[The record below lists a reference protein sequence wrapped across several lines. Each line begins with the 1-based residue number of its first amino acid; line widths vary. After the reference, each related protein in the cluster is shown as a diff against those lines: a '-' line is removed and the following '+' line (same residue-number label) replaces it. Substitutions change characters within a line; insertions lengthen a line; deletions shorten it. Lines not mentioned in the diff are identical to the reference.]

1 MFYGSESRGTPHVRR
16 EINDFNKDNRP
27 GFAELKLTMYAFLLS
42 SIAAEFCLA
51 HLV

>member
-1 MFYGSESRGTPHVRR
+1 MFYGSESRGTLAVRR
-16 EINDFNKDNRP
+16 EISSFHKDNRP
-27 GFAELKLTMYAFLLS
+27 DFAELKLTMYAFLLS